1 MITELKKEKMKTP
14 KKCVNEGESKEKE
27 EKSLQDEID
36 KVWEDLREF
45 ATFTVMNG
53 VLRMNIMIEA

>member
-14 KKCVNEGESKEKE
+14 KKCVNEGGSKEKE

>member
-1 MITELKKEKMKTP
+1 M
-14 KKCVNEGESKEKE
+14 NEGGSKEKE